1 MASWEDMPIKGGGG
15 QVFDIPLNTISS
27 NAPAAPRTLD
37 KKPFL
42 KRNTGLQKR
51 QLLSREKKCVSVSC
65 SLLPLAQ
72 LTAPIFH
79 ACRII

>member
-15 QVFDIPLNTISS
+15 QVFDIPLNTISN

-37 KKPFL
+37 KQPFL

-51 QLLSREKKCVSVSC
+51 MLLSREKKCDAISC
-65 SLLPLAQ
+65 SCDRLRL
-72 LTAPIFH
+72 
-79 ACRII
+79 

>member
-1 MASWEDMPIKGGGG
+1 MASWEDMPIKGGAG
-15 QVFDIPLNTISS
+15 QVVDIPLNTISS

-51 QLLSREKKCVSVSC
+51 QLLSREKKCDSASC
-65 SLLPLAQ
+65 FP
-72 LTAPIFH
+72 
-79 ACRII
+79 